1 MIKVKSELNR
11 IRIKNGYTMSGL
23 ARVAGVSPQFIS
35 AILNNRFNPS
45 AVTAKKICEVLEVE
59 FDEIFTI
66 EG

>member
-1 MIKVKSELNR
+1 MIKVRPELNR

-35 AILNNRFNPS
+35 AILNDRFNPS
-45 AVTAKKICEVLEVE
+45 AVTAKKICDALQVE